1 MINTEQSNRTNMKT
15 RIWIACLFATLL
27 WPLSTEAAQRIRAR
41 PVLKAD
47 KEYNAILLHVA
58 QHFVLTIPDGRT
70 VDDIG
75 YAIRCTFVIAPDGAL
90 RELEIENDMD
100 GWTGMFEGSAARRT
114 ETWLRN
120 AVLDGMNAVPP
131 FDMSQIR
138 ASKSAKKRTVVFS
151 FGRTGAGQSTDIPFM
166 GFNSDIVDANLNR
179 SLQEQLQAA
188 REGKPVGETPRLGMT
203 RQEAER
209 RYLNGNKAWTG
220 FTEDNIKSTMKPK
233 YDPYRN
239 SPPPVIRTQPKPPQP
254 NDSIPKIDI
263 AISLQ

>member
-1 MINTEQSNRTNMKT
+1 MKI
-15 RIWIACLFATLL
+15 RIGTLL
-27 WPLSTEAAQRIRAR
+27 SLLVLLLSPLVSGAVQRIRAR

-58 QHFVLTIPDGRT
+58 QYFVLTIPEGKT
-70 VDDIG
+70 VDDIA

-90 RELEIENDMD
+90 RQLEIENDTD
-100 GWTGMFEGSAARRT
+100 TWTGLFEGAAALRT

-120 AVLDGMNAVPP
+120 AVLEGMNAIPP
-131 FDMSQIR
+131 FDMNRIR
-138 ASKSAKKRTVVFS
+138 ASKSGKKRTVVFS
-151 FGRTGAGQSTDIPFM
+151 FGRTAGQATRIQSM
-166 GFNSDIVDANLNR
+166 GFNSDIVNANLNQ

-188 REGKPVGETPRLGMT
+188 REGKPLDETPRLGMT

-209 RYLNGNKAWTG
+209 RYMDGNKAWAG
-220 FTEDNIKSTMKPK
+220 FIDDNIKSTMKPK
-233 YDPYRN
+233 YDPQRTGQ
-239 SPPPVIRTQPKPPQP
+239 PPVIKTQPKLPTP

>member
-1 MINTEQSNRTNMKT
+1 MKFRTGT
-15 RIWIACLFATLL
+15 TLL
-27 WPLSTEAAQRIRAR
+27 LLALLLQPLTSGAVQRIRAR

-58 QHFVLTIPDGRT
+58 QHFVLTIPDGKT

-75 YAIRCTFVIAPDGAL
+75 YAVRCTFVIDPGGAL
-90 RELEIENDMD
+90 RQLEIENDMD
-100 GWTGMFEGSAARRT
+100 TWTGLFEGSGAKRT

-120 AVLDGMNAVPP
+120 AVLDGMNAIPP

-138 ASKSAKKRTVVFS
+138 ATKSAKKRTVVFS
-151 FGRTGAGQSTDIPFM
+151 FGRTNQGQSTNIPFM
-166 GFNSDIVDANLNR
+166 GFNSDIVDANLNQ

-188 REGKPVGETPRLGMT
+188 RDGKPVGEAPRLGMT
-203 RQEAER
+203 THEAER
-209 RYLNGNKAWTG
+209 RYLNGNKAWAG
-220 FTEDNIKSTMKPK
+220 FTDDNIKSTMKPK
-233 YDPYRN
+233 YDPQRN
-239 SPPPVIRTQPKPPQP
+239 NPLPVIKTQPKLPTP